1 MAYRTTEHKKAIIK
15 MVREKR
21 LILQIDLAV
30 RLNKKSINDSVKS
43 LVEEGKLKR
52 QKVKNRGKV
61 GNLTDVWLVYDN
73 KVRQQE
79 ILEFELTLLDKP
91 YVSPLEIN
99 HCYKSVESPITAV
112 TKIDKEEEIITQN
125 NVVDL
130 QEYIK
135 INKQDIMVKDF
146 KGNRVVT
153 FKDIDA
159 VHKRPN
165 GTASRNFKNNRD
177 RFIEG
182 VDYFIVSKNQKDEFR
197 LLEIP
202 NRGLTLIT
210 ETGYM
215 MLVKSF
221 SDDLSW
227 DVQRQLVNSYFTVQE
242 IKEKLENSVAITK
255 ENIDLSGI
263 YDFMQMFSMITTDLN
278 NRVKILEGTIESM
291 KKAIMA

>member
-1 MAYRTTEHKKAIIK
+1 MI
-15 MVREKR
+15 
-21 LILQIDLAV
+21 
-30 RLNKKSINDSVKS
+30 
-43 LVEEGKLKR
+43 
-52 QKVKNRGKV
+52 
-61 GNLTDVWLVYDN
+61 
-73 KVRQQE
+73 
-79 ILEFELTLLDKP
+79 
-91 YVSPLEIN
+91 
-99 HCYKSVESPITAV
+99 
-112 TKIDKEEEIITQN
+112 
-125 NVVDL
+125 
-130 QEYIK
+130 
-135 INKQDIMVKDF
+135 KDF

>member
-1 MAYRTTEHKKAIIK
+1 MAYRTTEHKKAIVK

-227 DVQRQLVNSYFTVQE
+227 EVQRQLVNSYFTVQE
-242 IKEKLENSVAITK
+242 IKEKLENSVVITK
-255 ENIDLSGI
+255 DNINLSGI
-263 YDFMQMFSMITTDLN
+263 YDFMQMFSMVTTDLN
-278 NRVKILEGTIESM
+278 NRVKLLEGTIESM

>member
-1 MAYRTTEHKKAIIK
+1 MAYRTTEHKKAIVK

-99 HCYKSVESPITAV
+99 HCYKSIENPITAV
-112 TKIDKEEEIITQN
+112 TKVKEEDLNTNII
-125 NVVDL
+125 DL

-135 INKQDIMVKDF
+135 INKQDVMIKDF
-146 KGNRVVT
+146 RGNRVVT

-165 GTASRNFKNNRD
+165 GTAKRNFDNNRD

-182 VDYFIVSKNQKDEFR
+182 VDYFIVTKIQKDEIR
-197 LLEIP
+197 TLEIP

-227 DVQRQLVNSYFTVQE
+227 EVQRQLVKSYFSVQE
-242 IKEKLENSVAITK
+242 IKEKQEANISITK
-255 ENIDLSGI
+255 DNADLSGI
-263 YDFMQMFSMITTDLN
+263 YNFIKMFSMITTDLN
-278 NRVKILEGTIESM
+278 DRVKILETANESL
-291 KKAIMA
+291 KKAITG

>member
-91 YVSPLEIN
+91 YVSPLEVN

-135 INKQDIMVKDF
+135 INKQDVMIKDF

-227 DVQRQLVNSYFTVQE
+227 EVQRQLVNSYFTVQE

-255 ENIDLSGI
+255 DNIDLSGI
-263 YDFMQMFSMITTDLN
+263 YDFMQMFSMVTTDLN

>member
-1 MAYRTTEHKKAIIK
+1 
-15 MVREKR
+15 
-21 LILQIDLAV
+21 
-30 RLNKKSINDSVKS
+30 
-43 LVEEGKLKR
+43 
-52 QKVKNRGKV
+52 
-61 GNLTDVWLVYDN
+61 
-73 KVRQQE
+73 
-79 ILEFELTLLDKP
+79 
-91 YVSPLEIN
+91 
-99 HCYKSVESPITAV
+99 
-112 TKIDKEEEIITQN
+112 
-125 NVVDL
+125 L

-135 INKQDIMVKDF
+135 INKQDIMIKDF